1 MFSAILG
8 RDDSTSRLREDVE
21 RTVSSHG
28 GLVLI
33 SGEAGIGKTTLVGS
47 AVEHARAI
55 GAIPVVGT
63 CSSSPAAP
71 ALWPWTQMV
80 RALHRALGTSEFG
93 TFIADAGLDP
103 TDLTTLVEPG
113 ADPEFG
119 LFDSIASMLAAVAHV
134 HPLVIVV
141 EDLHWADPATVDLLG
156 HLARHTW
163 FERLLLV
170 GTYRD
175 TEIDDGGSPAH
186 RALTAISPQAG
197 TIAVTGLDLEAVE
210 ALAHRVSGQRPPASF
225 IADLHRR
232 TGGNPFFV
240 EQTTRLWAGG
250 YGEHAL
256 APGVIEAVRRRL
268 APLPESTIALLRAA
282 AIVENPASLR
292 VLAEVA
298 GMPFGR
304 ASAGGAAALSAR
316 LLRVD
321 GEGRYAFVHDLVRE
335 TVLTDLDAD
344 AAAEL
349 HRAVV
354 VALDEHPDLV
364 LPGQAAEHAVAA
376 GALIPAEQTVDLL
389 VAAGR
394 DANARLDLPAA
405 ADCYRRAAD
414 LTADPDRRALI
425 RLDLATELHFA
436 AALRREPDDAATDLM
451 VELLDT
457 AAELSPTAG
466 ARLALGL
473 QRYPDVDS
481 ARVQAL
487 LRHSATALLPDTPD
501 DDAELAAAVVDHL
514 AAAARAGSDH
524 EVLAAMLTV
533 HHASLWR
540 PGTAAERHRVMHEL
554 EMVARRT
561 GDRDTEQFAA
571 SMQWV
576 TMLELNDPGYLE
588 QYRVFATLAARYRTP
603 RLAASEHVDGA
614 LISGFRGR
622 FDEAWERFATAET
635 LLPSEDLFWW
645 ITRYLKWNLHLLR
658 GDERSAR
665 AMLEPLLGGELD
677 NELLLATQCVAER
690 RFTEAAAHLRRVDAE
705 SDSLPQVVHDRV
717 TAQVAAGTG
726 DPELIERAR
735 ARLADLSG
743 SWSVDLYGMDLGG
756 PVDLYLAMVEAADGE
771 RERAIELAER
781 AIGQAEHLST
791 PYWATAARLELMS
804 MLDPDDPRVPVVRE
818 RLRDALGNI
827 EAPAMRARIESLLDD
842 IASTVAVAHPTAE
855 VMTGEFRRD
864 GPTWRVGIGGRSV
877 SVPDAK
883 GLGDLHALVSSP
895 GADIAS
901 VDLLTP
907 GAELEASA
915 ASRFGGDPVLD
926 DTAREQ
932 YRIRLDQLDGLLD
945 AAGQRDD
952 TERRDTLLA
961 ERAALIDELR
971 AATGL
976 GGRSRR
982 LGDQAERARKTVGAR
997 IRDTLRRLDDV
1008 HPELAAHLRAS
1019 VSTGSA
1025 CAYRPQ
1031 EPISWVLR

>member
-28 GLVLI
+28 GMVLI
-33 SGEAGIGKTTLVGS
+33 SGEAGIGKTTLVGA
-47 AVEHARAI
+47 AVEHARTLD
-55 GAIPVVGT
+55 AIPVVGT

-71 ALWPWTQMV
+71 ALWPWTQVV
-80 RALHRALGTSEFG
+80 RALHRALGTVEFE

-103 TDLTTLVEPG
+103 TDLTTLAEPG
-113 ADPEFG
+113 NDPEFG
-119 LFDSIASMLAAVAHV
+119 LFDSLASMLAAVAHR

-141 EDLHWADPATVDLLG
+141 EDLHWADLATIDLLG

-175 TEIDDGGSPAH
+175 TEIDGSGTPAH
-186 RALTAISPQAG
+186 RALTAIAPQAA
-197 TIAVTGLDLEAVE
+197 TIAVSGLDLGAVE

-268 APLPESTIALLRAA
+268 APLPEDTIALLRAA
-282 AIVENPASLR
+282 AIVENPTSLR
-292 VLAEVA
+292 VLAEVTD
-298 GMPFGR
+298 MPFGR
-304 ASAGGAAALSAR
+304 ASTGGAAALSAR

-335 TVLTDLDAD
+335 TVLTDLADD

-354 VALDEHPDLV
+354 AALREHPDLV

-376 GALIPAEQTVDLL
+376 GALIPAERTVDLL

-394 DANARLDLPAA
+394 DANARLDLAAA
-405 ADCYRRAAD
+405 ADCYRRAAE
-414 LTADPDRRALI
+414 LTSDPDRRALI
-425 RLDLATELHFA
+425 RLDLATELYFA
-436 AALRREPDDAATDLM
+436 AALHREADDAAVDLM
-451 VELLDT
+451 TELLDT
-457 AAELSPTAG
+457 AARLSPVTG
-466 ARLALGL
+466 ARIALGL

-487 LRHSATALLPDTPD
+487 LRRSAAALLSETPA
-501 DDAELAAAVVDHL
+501 DDAELAAAVVEHL
-514 AAAARAGSDH
+514 AEMARAGSDH

-540 PGTAAERHRVMHEL
+540 PGTAAERQRVMHEL
-554 EMVARRT
+554 ETVARRT

-635 LLPSEDLFWW
+635 MLPSENLFWW
-645 ITRYLKWNLHLLR
+645 VTRYLKWNLHLLR
-658 GDERSAR
+658 GEMRSAR
-665 AMLEPLLGGELD
+665 SMLEPLLGGDLD
-677 NELLLATQCVAER
+677 GELLLATQCAAEQ
-690 RFTEAAAHLRRVDAE
+690 RFAEAAAHLRRVDIE
-705 SDSLPQVVHDRV
+705 GDTLPQVVHDRV
-717 TAQVAAGTG
+717 TALIAAGTG
-726 DPELIERAR
+726 DQDLIARAR
-735 ARLADLSG
+735 ARLAELSG
-743 SWSVDLYGMDLGG
+743 TWSVDLYGMDLGG
-756 PVDLYLAMVEAADGE
+756 PVDLYLAMVEAAAGQ
-771 RERAIELAER
+771 RERAVELAER

-804 MLDPDDPRVPVVRE
+804 MLDSQDARVPAIKD
-818 RLRDALGNI
+818 RLRESLGGI
-827 EAPAMRARIESLLDD
+827 EAPGMRARVESLLDD
-842 IASTVAVAHPTAE
+842 TASTVAVARSAGE
-855 VMTGEFRRD
+855 AMTGEFRRE
-864 GPTWRVGIGGRSV
+864 GATWRVGLGGRSV
-877 SVPDAK
+877 SLPDAK

-895 GADIAS
+895 GTDIGS

-907 GAELEASA
+907 GTESEASA
-915 ASRFGGDPVLD
+915 ASRLGGDPVLD

-932 YRIRLDQLDGLLD
+932 YRARLDQLDELLD
-945 AAGQRDD
+945 DAGRQGDA
-952 TERRDTLLA
+952 ERRDTLLA

-971 AATGL
+971 AVTGL

-1008 HPELAAHLRAS
+1008 HPDLAAHLRSS
-1019 VSTGSA
+1019 VSTGSS
-1025 CAYRPQ
+1025 CVYRP
-1031 EPISWVLR
+1031 EERVDWVLR